1 MNNLSIFQAN
11 HSHCQVLTKEYQ
23 KHIATRQQFDAQ
35 FNENELVLSEFQR
48 LKPDAEVY
56 KLVGPILVKQELG
69 EAVSTV
75 NKRIAFIKDEMD
87 RAEKSIAV
95 SEEKQAKCR
104 ESMANMQQAF
114 QAKMQAMQAAGGK

>member
-1 MNNLSIFQAN
+1 M
-11 HSHCQVLTKEYQ
+11 
-23 KHIATRQQFDAQ
+23 
-35 FNENELVLSEFQR
+35 
-48 LKPDAEVY
+48 Y

-87 RAEKSIAV
+87 RAEKSIAI